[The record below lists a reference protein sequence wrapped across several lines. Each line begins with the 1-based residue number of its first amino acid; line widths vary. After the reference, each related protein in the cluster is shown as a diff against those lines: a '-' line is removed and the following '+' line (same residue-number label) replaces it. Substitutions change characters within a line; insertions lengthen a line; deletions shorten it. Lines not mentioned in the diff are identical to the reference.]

1 MYLKQDRDR
10 KRIQREALKK
20 TTKYEDYKVKDR
32 MRKKNRKKLVT
43 AISASA
49 MLSPSHS
56 APLAIS
62 SSFSSKQV
70 LGKVTARAT
79 RSLPKSPQKKVQILS
94 HFVSHLSPNTKYSV
108 LLRRKFL

>member
-10 KRIQREALKK
+10 KRIQREPLKK

-32 MRKKNRKKLVT
+32 MRKKKQKKLVT
-43 AISASA
+43 AISPST
-49 MLSPSHS
+49 MSSPSHS

-70 LGKVTARAT
+70 LGKATARAT

-94 HFVSHLSPNTKYSV
+94 HFVLHLSPNTKYSV
-108 LLRRKFL
+108 LLGRKFL

>member
-10 KRIQREALKK
+10 KRIQREPLKK

-32 MRKKNRKKLVT
+32 MRKKKKRLVT
-43 AISASA
+43 AISPST
-49 MLSPSHS
+49 MSSPSHS

-70 LGKVTARAT
+70 LWKVTARAT

-94 HFVSHLSPNTKYSV
+94 HFVLHLSPNTKYSV
-108 LLRRKFL
+108 LLGRKFL